1 MEQCIHSTRTILA
14 LLLVVAV
21 TVTLNAGVTGWAH
34 AATEEVPAVEQS
46 PGEKVDAALQ
56 QANNEKH
63 RKKIRQENDRQLK
76 AQEPLYPRQ
85 AGSLAKHY
93 KETAAI
99 VARQGGD
106 PQPLLDAAA
115 YFEKQSK

>member
-1 MEQCIHSTRTILA
+1 MAQYIHSTKVILA
-14 LLLVVAV
+14 LLIVAAAV
-21 TVTLNAGVTGWAH
+21 AIGVGTPELAH
-34 AATEEVPAVEQS
+34 AATEKAPGLVQA
-46 PGEKVDAALQ
+46 GEKANETLQ
-56 QANNEKH
+56 QVDNEKN
-63 RKKIRQENDRQLK
+63 RRKIRQENDRQLK

-85 AGSLAKHY
+85 AGSLAKRY

-99 VARQGGD
+99 IARQGGD